1 MKQFK
6 RIQDK
11 SGNFRY
17 YINGK
22 RVSTKKGAKS
32 YVKQNLNQLNK
43 ANLSPQEQRSYQA
56 TLNAQK
62 GAAKA
67 SERTKQAYRFKGK
80 FLDKAISKF
89 LTQLSPTEKNMAKRY
104 PEVKDYGQLLKELQ
118 KDLKA
123 NLNLFELIDVS
134 QFGLPNEKRNRT
146 EIESTAELIDV
157 LKTDYPGYTLRV
169 ITENGNEITDYKKAI
184 AYIASWERQQIADQ
198 NEQTENLAY
207 LKITYRPAIDIVN
220 KVLTIDL
227 EDPDRF
233 DLDSMGS

>member
-1 MKQFK
+1 MQAP
-6 RIQDK
+6 RLGHDA
-11 SGNFRY
+11 
-17 YINGK
+17 
-22 RVSTKKGAKS
+22 RVGG
-32 YVKQNLNQLNK
+32 V
-43 ANLSPQEQRSYQA
+43 
-56 TLNAQK
+56 
-62 GAAKA
+62 
-67 SERTKQAYRFKGK
+67 
-80 FLDKAISKF
+80 DAID
-89 LTQLSPTEKNMAKRY
+89 TEKNMAKRY

-198 NEQTENLAY
+198 NEQTENLA
-207 LKITYRPAIDIVN
+207 
-220 KVLTIDL
+220 
-227 EDPDRF
+227 
-233 DLDSMGS
+233 

>member
-1 MKQFK
+1 
-6 RIQDK
+6 
-11 SGNFRY
+11 
-17 YINGK
+17 
-22 RVSTKKGAKS
+22 
-32 YVKQNLNQLNK
+32 
-43 ANLSPQEQRSYQA
+43 
-56 TLNAQK
+56 
-62 GAAKA
+62 
-67 SERTKQAYRFKGK
+67 
-80 FLDKAISKF
+80 
-89 LTQLSPTEKNMAKRY
+89 
-104 PEVKDYGQLLKELQ
+104 
-118 KDLKA
+118 
-123 NLNLFELIDVS
+123 LNLFELIDVS

-184 AYIASWERQQIADQ
+184 AYIASWEREQIADQ